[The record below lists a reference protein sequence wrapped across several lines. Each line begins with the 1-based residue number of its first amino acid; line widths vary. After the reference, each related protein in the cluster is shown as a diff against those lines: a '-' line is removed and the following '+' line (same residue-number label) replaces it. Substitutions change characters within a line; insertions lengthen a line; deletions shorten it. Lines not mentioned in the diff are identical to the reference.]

1 MIVVGGNAMPFLN
14 DAERDDLRIDR
25 MIFHVVG
32 PDLEEPV
39 LLAEFD
45 PPIFTEFFL
54 KRIKSALGGNAYT
67 FVQDSQTMAT
77 LREIGGDNAVF
88 VSGSERLARAF
99 QHEHRRNSIDGVFF
113 LFLLSTVDDRR
124 LFALVKYDNDQVL
137 KYDIADRDG
146 QRRAILEEF
155 RQTFSTKRE
164 SLQKI
169 ALVRL
174 GEEDGGLMVRDR
186 SRPDGISEYFEK
198 FLRVRRAATPAE
210 FTKKAEQIFKEVFKQ
225 HRAELDPDIVK
236 GGARRI
242 NEQLRATREFGPET
256 QGQLFDSIFGMLPD
270 DSPVRKTF
278 KRKLTAQRLDEETF
292 RVDPT
297 AIPKP
302 SRKRIETIEGIQI
315 LFDEEVSNRIERR
328 ELDTGGTE
336 IRITTARVT
345 VDDDDA
351 PGRIRSA

>member
-1 MIVVGGNAMPFLN
+1 MPFLT

-32 PDLEEPV
+32 PDLDDPV

-54 KRIKSALGGNAYT
+54 GRVKSALGGNAYR
-67 FVQDSQTMAT
+67 FRPDSPTMAT
-77 LREIGGDNAVF
+77 LREIGGDDAAF
-88 VSGSERLARAF
+88 VGGSERLAAAF
-99 QHEHRRNSIDGVFF
+99 QHEHRKNSIDGVFF
-113 LFLLSTVDDRR
+113 LFLLSTGEDRR

-174 GEEDGGLMVRDR
+174 GDEDGELMVRDR

-210 FTKKAEQIFKEVFKQ
+210 FTKKAERIFKDVLKQ
-225 HRAELDPDIVK
+225 HRDDLDPEVVK

-242 NEQLRATREFGPET
+242 NEQLRATREFGPDT
-256 QGQLFDSIFGMLPD
+256 QGQLFDSIFGVLPEE
-270 DSPVRKTF
+270 SPVRRTF
-278 KRKLTAQRLDEETF
+278 RRKLASQRLDEETF
-292 RVDPT
+292 RVDVN
-297 AIPKP
+297 AIPRP
-302 SRKRIETIEGIQI
+302 RRKRIETVEGIQI
-315 LFDEEVSNRIERR
+315 LFDEEVRNRIERR
-328 ELDTGGTE
+328 DLDTGDTE

-351 PGRIRSA
+351 LERIGGA

>member
-1 MIVVGGNAMPFLN
+1 LPFLS

-32 PDLEEPV
+32 PDLADPI

-54 KRIKSALGGNAYT
+54 KRIKSALGGNAYR
-67 FVQDSQTMAT
+67 FRPDSPTMAT
-77 LREIGGDNAVF
+77 LRDVSANEARF
-88 VSGSERLARAF
+88 VTGSEALAAAF
-99 QHEHRRNSIDGVFF
+99 QHEHRQNSIDGVFF
-113 LFLLSTVDDRR
+113 LFLLSTFEGAR

-137 KYDIADRDG
+137 KYDIADADG
-146 QRRAILEEF
+146 RRTAILEEF

-174 GEEDGGLMVRDR
+174 GAEDGELMVRDR
-186 SRPDGISEYFEK
+186 SKPDGISEYFGK
-198 FLRVRRAATPAE
+198 FLRVKRAATPAE
-210 FTKKAEQIFKEVFKQ
+210 FTKKAERVLKDVMRH
-225 HRAELDPDIVK
+225 HRDDLDPEIRK

-256 QGQLFDSIFGMLPD
+256 QGQLFDAVFGVLPEN
-270 DSPVRKTF
+270 SPVRRTYQ
-278 KRKLTAQRLDEETF
+278 RKLAAARLDEETF
-292 RVDPT
+292 QVDPA
-297 AIPKP
+297 AIPRTP
-302 SRKRIETIEGIQI
+302 RRRIETVEGIQI
-315 LFDEEVSNRIERR
+315 LFNEEDRGRIVKR
-328 ELDTGGTE
+328 ELETGDTE
-336 IRITTARVT
+336 ILITTTCVT

-351 PGRIRSA
+351 IDRRRST